1 MTPRRVLSLCLA
13 LLWVASC
20 AAARKQAGPEPHAR
34 AAAASPEVRKA
45 TGSASSRPPPPA
57 KLYFES
63 SDSAAEGS
71 GQIDL
76 EKLRGLRFVGMDN
89 GPVPSFHVRST
100 DGRSFDSGKL
110 VGDRAFL
117 IIFFATWCPVCEKK
131 LPFVKKALDRLGP
144 LTVILVSADEPGT
157 FHQVPVYLRRH
168 GLSHLPVVRATK
180 YPAFALSYDPFSLV
194 PLVVVVGRNG
204 GLVDFQMGITA
215 DDAGRLI
222 KAVHLARTIGPL
234 RPVRDAGTR
243 D

>member
-1 MTPRRVLSLCLA
+1 M
-13 LLWVASC
+13 
-20 AAARKQAGPEPHAR
+20 
-34 AAAASPEVRKA
+34 
-45 TGSASSRPPPPA
+45 

-63 SDSAAEGS
+63 SDSSAAGS

-89 GPVPSFHVRST
+89 GPVPVFHVRST
-100 DGRSFDSGKL
+100 DGRSFDSDAL

-117 IIFFATWCPVCEKK
+117 VVFFASWCPVCEKK
-131 LPFVKKALDRLGP
+131 LPFVKKALDKLGP
-144 LTVILVSADEPGT
+144 LTVILVSADEPET
-157 FHQVPVYLRRH
+157 FHQVLGYLRRH

-215 DDAGRLI
+215 DDSGRLV
-222 KAVHLARTIGPL
+222 KAVQLARTIGPL
-234 RPVRDAGTR
+234 RPVRDGGA